1 MTRFFRGAAPLAL
14 SLIFGLPVVA
24 AATSPAIAAA
34 QASARTQLAA
44 VELSKAGAAAEDS
57 GSSEAKS
64 AADDDAGCYR
74 ARKRLWVEG
83 EGWIVRRVTTCR

>member
-1 MTRFFRGAAPLAL
+1 MTCLLKRAAPLAL
-14 SLIFGLPVVA
+14 SMILGLPVLA
-24 AATSPAIAAA
+24 AATSPAFAAA

-44 VELSKAGAAAEDS
+44 VELSKAGAIPEDS

-64 AADDDAGCYR
+64 APDDDAGCYR